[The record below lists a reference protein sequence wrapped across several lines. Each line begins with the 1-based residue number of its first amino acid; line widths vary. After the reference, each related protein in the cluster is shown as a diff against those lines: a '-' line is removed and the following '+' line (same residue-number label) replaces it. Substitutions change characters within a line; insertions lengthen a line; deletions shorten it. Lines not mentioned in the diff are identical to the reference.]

1 MYTTEHLSQ
10 HMTSQRLEIIDA
22 LRGMA
27 ICGIIFMNIPFLLD
41 IPFQMPQ
48 ADRYLLSRFE
58 MIFRT
63 KFYVILSFLFGVSA
77 FIFVDHLRQKNLNP
91 FLLFFRR
98 LVFLFVVGVIHSF
111 LHPGEALTV
120 YAIIGLVLIPAF
132 LIKPEWNFFVA
143 CCAIILCIFFIPT
156 YISVLGLFYLGY
168 YIGQIRFFYSTQNYT
183 KTLVW
188 VLMISFIMAL
198 WGFYL
203 LSEFKDTSYYF
214 KILTLSGIMQAFT
227 YMSMIILLYNSIPLA
242 KIVLR
247 MLAPVGRLA
256 LTNYILQTIIILLIG
271 DAFGLKAKIYYT
283 NAIYIATGII
293 IFQVAISNLWL
304 HLFSYVPLEWVWR
317 KWTYSFTL

>member
-1 MYTTEHLSQ
+1 MYTTEHLSHQ
-10 HMTSQRLEIIDA
+10 MSSQRIEIIDA

-27 ICGIIFMNIPFLLD
+27 ICGIIFMNIPLLLD
-41 IPFQMPQ
+41 IPFKMPR
-48 ADRYLLSRFE
+48 ADQYLLSRFE

-91 FLLFFRR
+91 FFLFFRR
-98 LVFLFVVGVIHSF
+98 LVFLFIVGVTHSF
-111 LHPGEALTV
+111 IYPGEALTV
-120 YAIIGLVLIPAF
+120 YAVIGLVLIPAF
-132 LIKPEWNFFVA
+132 LIKPEFNFFIS

-168 YIGQIRFFYSTQNYT
+168 YTGQIRFFNNIQHYT

-188 VLMISFIMAL
+188 ILIISFIMAL
-198 WGFYL
+198 WGLYL

-214 KILTLSGIMQAFT
+214 KILTLSSIMQAFT

-242 KIVLR
+242 KLVLR

-271 DAFGLKAKIYYT
+271 DAFSLKAQIYYT
-283 NAIYIATGII
+283 NAIYIATGFI
-293 IFQVAISNLWL
+293 IFQVIISNLWL
-304 HLFSYVPLEWVWR
+304 HHFNYGPLEWLWR
-317 KWTYSFTL
+317 KWTYSFSL